1 MTLLLTLDAGSGDL
15 VLPRRGTIPVVRET
29 AKSTVQESIDWRDPK
44 HMVLM
49 NRYEGENCWPLLPLM
64 QQAPTLLAKSCHDG
78 YTPLARAH
86 VYDQLP
92 HLLCIPLQA

>member
-15 VLPRRGTIPVVRET
+15 VLPRGGTIPVVRET

-49 NRYEGENCWPLLPLM
+49 KRYEGEL
-64 QQAPTLLAKSCHDG
+64 APFASNAASPYFACQIVPRWLHTSCPG
-78 YTPLARAH
+78 TCL
-86 VYDQLP
+86 
-92 HLLCIPLQA
+92 